1 MWMACLGQFR
11 TASSTA
17 PAAPRPTVGSTTR
30 TGGES
35 SSSSNTSGANPMQKA
50 LLSQVSGVDDHPEHG
65 NPSIG

>member
-1 MWMACLGQFR
+1 MACLGQFR
-11 TASSTA
+11 TAVLDRARRSS
-17 PAAPRPTVGSTTR
+17 PTVGGTTW